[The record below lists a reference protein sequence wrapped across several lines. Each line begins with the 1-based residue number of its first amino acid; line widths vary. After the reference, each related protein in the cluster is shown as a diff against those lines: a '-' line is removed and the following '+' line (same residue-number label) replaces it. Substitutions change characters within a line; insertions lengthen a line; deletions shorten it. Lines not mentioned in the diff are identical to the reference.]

1 MEKKKEEKNKGK
13 FDEKGITLIALVV
26 TIVVLLI
33 LAGISINLVL
43 GDNGIIKKAK
53 EAKTAQEQGWNND
66 IDAMDNYEKYID
78 ESVNGNSEDED
89 TGDEVYA
96 KLYDD
101 GTLIFSSTDYT
112 ASDKNLAED
121 YGDISKNKCW
131 FNEEKGII
139 EGNLWGWIDT
149 KTFENKATS
158 VIIYDKI
165 RPINTSYW
173 FVGYTGDSL
182 DLMNLDTSNVTDM
195 AWMFVGSSNLTG
207 LDLSNFNTRNV
218 TDMSHMFD
226 SCDNLTKLDLSN
238 FNTRNVTYMKS
249 MFHSCNTLTKL
260 DVSNFNTSNVTDMS
274 EMFCGCN
281 TLTELDVSNFN
292 TSNVT
297 DMSYMFG
304 SCSALTELDVSNFN
318 TSNVTDMSFM
328 FNGCESTE
336 LNVSNFNTS
345 NVTNMSHMFGCCFA
359 LTELDISN
367 FDTRNVTDMAWMFNG
382 CEKLSNIYVG
392 ENWNVSKADTSCMF
406 YVCGTSTVT
415 KK

>member
-89 TGDEVYA
+89 TGDMVYA

-121 YGDISKNKCW
+121 YGDISKNKFW
-131 FNEEKGII
+131 LNEEKGII
-139 EGNLWGWIDT
+139 EGDYWGWIDT

-165 RPINTSYW
+165 RPINTSCW
-173 FVGYTGDSL
+173 FEGYTGDSL

-195 AWMFVGSSNLTG
+195 FSMFRMCNNLTK
-207 LDLSNFNTRNV
+207 LNVSDFDTSKV
-218 TDMSHMFD
+218 TDMSGMFIE
-226 SCDNLTKLDLSN
+226 CRDLAE
-238 FNTRNVTYMKS
+238 
-249 MFHSCNTLTKL
+249 L
-260 DVSNFNTSNVTDMS
+260 DVSKFNTSKVTNMADMFSGCNKLTELDVRNFNTSNVRNMS
-274 EMFCGCN
+274 FMFTQCN

-292 TSNVT
+292 TSKVT
-297 DMSYMFG
+297 DMSGMFIG
-304 SCSALTELDVSNFN
+304 CRDLAELEVSNFD
-318 TSNVTDMSFM
+318 TSNVTDMNAM
-328 FNGCESTE
+328 F
-336 LNVSNFNTS
+336 
-345 NVTNMSHMFGCCFA
+345 FGCDN
-359 LTELDISN
+359 L
-367 FDTRNVTDMAWMFNG
+367 
-382 CEKLSNIYVG
+382 
-392 ENWNVSKADTSCMF
+392 
-406 YVCGTSTVT
+406 

>member
-1 MEKKKEEKNKGK
+1 MEKKKEEKNKRK
-13 FDEKGITLIALVV
+13 FDEKGITLIALVI

-43 GDNGIIKKAK
+43 GENGIIKKAK
-53 EAKTAQEQGWNND
+53 EAKTAHEQGWNND
-66 IDAMDNYEKYID
+66 IDAMNNYEKYID
-78 ESVNGNSEDED
+78 ESVNGNSKDED
-89 TGDEVYA
+89 TGDKVYA

-121 YGDISKNKCW
+121 YGDISKNKFW
-131 FNEEKGII
+131 FNEEKGIL
-139 EGNLWGWIDT
+139 EGNLCGWLDP
-149 KTFENKATS
+149 KTGKNSSTS

-165 RPINTSYW
+165 RPINTSCW
-173 FVGYTGDSL
+173 FAGYTGDSL
-182 DLMNLDTSNVTDM
+182 DLRNLDTSNVTDM
-195 AWMFVGSSNLTG
+195 ACMFVGSSNLTG

-249 MFHSCNTLTKL
+249 MFHSCNNLTKL

-304 SCSALTELDVSNFN
+304 
-318 TSNVTDMSFM
+318 
-328 FNGCESTE
+328 
-336 LNVSNFNTS
+336 
-345 NVTNMSHMFGCCFA
+345 CCYA